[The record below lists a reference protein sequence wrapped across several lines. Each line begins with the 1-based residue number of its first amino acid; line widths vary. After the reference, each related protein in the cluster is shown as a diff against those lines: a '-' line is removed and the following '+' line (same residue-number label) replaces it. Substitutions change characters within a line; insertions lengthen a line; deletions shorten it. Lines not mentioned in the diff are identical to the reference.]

1 MGSCC
6 STFCQAIT
14 PLSPTKAPTAASIFT
29 SHETFSF
36 KDAFLQTFQSE
47 HSFGANSIRSSD
59 FNAFPTLTQ
68 PRTPTFG
75 SARFE
80 RKRTKPD
87 VITDVETPLPDLIN
101 PSPESFFKFE
111 VKVLTVVEDFASAF
125 LDTSSPVGCAQ
136 VASAESNIKGLK
148 AAMPIMEGTITT
160 VTITNKVQY
169 NFMLKF
175 DQETT
180 LQFHLRQLGPSRIT
194 KLTNTYT
201 PLGTSTSKEHLDLTQ
216 SNENEVTV
224 KYFIQ
229 CTGDKQ
235 VGAPDKIKECEDQ
248 NHEFVKKYLTIL
260 QKHFS

>member
-1 MGSCC
+1 
-6 STFCQAIT
+6 
-14 PLSPTKAPTAASIFT
+14 
-29 SHETFSF
+29 
-36 KDAFLQTFQSE
+36 
-47 HSFGANSIRSSD
+47 
-59 FNAFPTLTQ
+59 
-68 PRTPTFG
+68 
-75 SARFE
+75 
-80 RKRTKPD
+80 
-87 VITDVETPLPDLIN
+87 
-101 PSPESFFKFE
+101 
-111 VKVLTVVEDFASAF
+111 
-125 LDTSSPVGCAQ
+125 
-136 VASAESNIKGLK
+136 
-148 AAMPIMEGTITT
+148 MEGAITT

-201 PLGTSTSKEHLDLTQ
+201 PLGTSVTYENLIMTIERNYETSKEHLDLTQ
-216 SNENEVTV
+216 SNENEVIV

-248 NHEFVKKYLTIL
+248 NNEFVKKYLTIL